1 MPSANTETDTSQKK
15 LANTGYKEIFT
26 GPGGFDREIEEVGNH
41 IYPPAS
47 HPNYLPTWDPKQK
60 FPPLQPFRHV
70 EHGLDAD
77 KNFPDLLPSDV
88 QKEDLTPT
96 IGSVVRGIQLSR
108 LNNAG
113 RDQLALL
120 TAQRRVL
127 VFPDQDFASL
137 PISDATAFAAYY
149 GRLHVMS
156 ISGAPE
162 GFPEI
167 HIVHRGAGDMKVQGL
182 LAGRTT
188 SVTWHSDVTY
198 EEQPPGTT
206 IMYMLDGPQVGGD
219 TLFSDNAEAYRRLS
233 YPMQKRLHGLTAMH
247 SGVEQVESSRLMG
260 GIVRR
265 EPVISEHPIVR
276 THPVTGE
283 KALFVNPQYTRYIV
297 GLKKEESDML
307 LK

>member
-1 MPSANTETDTSQKK
+1 
-15 LANTGYKEIFT
+15 
-26 GPGGFDREIEEVGNH
+26 
-41 IYPPAS
+41 
-47 HPNYLPTWDPKQK
+47 
-60 FPPLQPFRHV
+60 
-70 EHGLDAD
+70 
-77 KNFPDLLPSDV
+77 
-88 QKEDLTPT
+88 
-96 IGSVVRGIQLSR
+96 
-108 LNNAG
+108 
-113 RDQLALL
+113 
-120 TAQRRVL
+120 
-127 VFPDQDFASL
+127 
-137 PISDATAFAAYY
+137 
-149 GRLHVMS
+149 MS

-162 GFPEI
+162 GYPEI
-167 HIVHRGAGDMKVQGL
+167 HIVHRGAGDTKVQSL

-233 YPMQKRLHGLTAMH
+233 PGLQKRLHGLTAMH

-283 KALFVNPQYTRYIV
+283 KALFVNPQCKFSYHDSLGCTDTSTVDTRYIV
-297 GLKKEESDML
+297 GFKKEESDML